1 MTKKRSAYA
10 KKKIRELNTE
20 EKVTSKIMD
29 QMCGLSRVIAR
40 SQPFEGNPIYKPEK
54 MLVPV
59 RTALQRLLDRTMDS
73 RDTQSFDTLIC
84 AIGHAKIRY
93 LSIGGEHNAAMPILE
108 KADQALL
115 RAHYRWQDI
124 NEFGLDGLGRQ
135 EISDGID
142 LYEQVLLA
150 SSPNQMLETEKTYI
164 KWLRL
169 QKKGKLQ
176 GQHVVL
182 QRKETV

>member
-1 MTKKRSAYA
+1 MTKKISPYA
-10 KKKIRELNTE
+10 RKRLREINSKEKLTE
-20 EKVTSKIMD
+20 KIMD
-29 QMCGLSRVIAR
+29 QMCGLSRVVAR
-40 SQPFEGNPIYKPEK
+40 SQPFAGNPIYKAEK
-54 MLVPV
+54 LLVPV
-59 RTALQRLLDRTMDS
+59 RTALQKLLDRTMDGK
-73 RDTQSFDTLIC
+73 DTMAFDTLIC
-84 AIGHAKIRY
+84 AVGHAKIRY
-93 LSIGGEHNAAMPILE
+93 LDIGGEHNQAMPILE
-108 KADQALL
+108 KADQALM
-115 RAHYRWQDI
+115 RAHNRWHATG
-124 NEFGLDGLGRQ
+124 EFGLDGPGRQ
-135 EISDGID
+135 EIADAID